1 MAIHVTIELVGKAY
15 DALASG
21 NREEIEK
28 YWDTDMKWLVPGHN
42 PLSGWHYGLDG
53 FLNFMGQVGMLSN
66 RSFNMTSITVMV
78 NDEWS
83 TDVTHNLGYR
93 TGNEGTGTVPYT
105 KLDIDVAHLLRWRNG
120 KVIEGRGAI
129 FGDGTT
135 EYDLFW
141 SPIASH
147 NAERLN
153 QADSVSTGK
162 DVIRRVVEDVWNKN
176 AQDRV
181 HEFYGKNFIF
191 FQEGGGAQ
199 MGPDTIKTWMSTTH
213 TAFPDIHYTVDAIY
227 QEGDKLAMRYH
238 VTGTHTGDFRGL
250 PPSGKAIN
258 LTGHMMFR
266 LIDNKISQ
274 AHGYWDMLGL
284 LQQLGILPPF
294 GGPPRPAAAEQK

>member
-1 MAIHVTIELVGKAY
+1 MAIHVTAELVGKAY

-28 YWDTDMKWLVPGHN
+28 YWDSDMKWLTPGHN

-66 RSFNMTSITVMV
+66 RSFNMTAITVME
-78 NDEWS
+78 NGEWS
-83 TDVTHNLGYR
+83 ADVTHNLGYR
-93 TGNEGTGTVPYT
+93 AGNEGTGTVPYT
-105 KLDIDVAHLLRWRNG
+105 KLDIDVIHLLRWRNG

-129 FGDGTT
+129 FGDGTS

-141 SPIASH
+141 SPVASH
-147 NAERLN
+147 SGERLN
-153 QADSVSTGK
+153 APEASTSNK
-162 DVIRRVVEDVWNKN
+162 DVVRRLVEDVWNKN
-176 AQDRV
+176 AQDRIP
-181 HEFYGKNFIF
+181 EFYGNNYIF

-199 MGPDTIKTWMSTTH
+199 LGQNSVKVWLDTTH
-213 TAFPDIHYTVDAIY
+213 TAFPDIKYHLDAVY
-227 QEGDKLAMRYH
+227 QEADKVAIRYH
-238 VTGTHTGDFRGL
+238 VAGTHNGDFRGL

-258 LTGHMMFR
+258 LSGHMMFR
-266 LIDNKISQ
+266 LLDGKVVQ

-294 GGPPRPAAAEQK
+294 GGPSAAAQQK